1 MKRDARLRLRRGRAS
16 DGRLLRG
23 EGIKVGDGAEF
34 ANSEGGYER
43 YVGDSGGETAEDEEG
58 TTDPSSSTR
67 TEETYDEEFSRLLV
81 SRKAMNEAE
90 TKKRWNEGAAT
101 PKVAFD
107 LGTDYIRR
115 VAVQYPYAV
124 VGSAKGDVAVSDVS
138 KASALAISPSAHK
151 KNWVDAEERPL
162 GERVLLGAHDG
173 GAVTSVALS
182 LMKEGKHDF
191 AKVASGGRDG
201 VVRLY
206 EACSNSAALR
216 EIGRAQHEDVVT
228 GLTFARESLWSVAL
242 DGRLCRWG
250 LNAKEDEKV
259 RDAKKLWGRRAQDS
273 EEYTREPS
281 SALVQQGEWRS
292 GQPTLCLSSD
302 ANAGLISIGNA
313 DGSAAI
319 LSADSSSFGETS
331 VVNAWIAHEGST
343 VRSIAH
349 CPGNGI
355 ITGSADGVIRVW
367 RLISDGIRDAT
378 FDSLASRR
386 VNHNGVTP
394 RLVAELRGHT
404 SAVVSLS
411 AGCPGRLVSGAHD
424 GTIRVWDLDLT
435 STKPGQRIKTIRR
448 DARYAVLG
456 HTIWLGGVYADS
468 ERIICDG
475 ANNVLLEYD
484 FTTTADDD
492 DDADKGNGK
501 TR

>member
-1 MKRDARLRLRRGRAS
+1 VKRDARRRRREPS
-16 DGRLLRG
+16 DGRRLSIRA
-23 EGIKVGDGAEF
+23 GDGAEF

-43 YVGDSGGETAEDEEG
+43 YVGDGGETGEEEERA
-58 TTDPSSSTR
+58 TDPSSSTR
-67 TEETYDEEFSRLLV
+67 TETYDQEFSRLLS
-81 SRKAMNEAE
+81 SRKALNEAE

-115 VAVQYPYAV
+115 VAVKYPYAV

-138 KASALAISPSAHK
+138 KASALAISPSAHE

-228 GLTFARESLWSVAL
+228 GLTFARDSLWSVAL
-242 DGRLCRWG
+242 DGKLCRWA
-250 LNAKEDEKV
+250 LNAKEDEKI
-259 RDAKKLWGRRAQDS
+259 RNAKKLWGRKQC
-273 EEYTREPS
+273 EEYTPEPS
-281 SALVQQGEWRS
+281 SALLQQGEWRS
-292 GQPTLCLSSD
+292 GQPTLCMSSD
-302 ANAGLISIGNA
+302 DDAGLISIGNA

-331 VVNAWIAHEGST
+331 VINAWIAHEGST

-355 ITGSADGVIRVW
+355 ITGSSDGVIRVW

-404 SAVVSLS
+404 AAVVSLS

-456 HTIWLGGVYADS
+456 HTIWLGGVYADA
-468 ERIICDG
+468 ERIVCDG

-484 FTTTADDD
+484 FTATADDDD
-492 DDADKGNGK
+492 DDADKGDRK